1 MCEKSAQSSVQPS
14 VLRAAED
21 RTDGAQAG
29 MQGAEKD
36 AAAKQAA
43 RRVVEQLLAAE
54 AALADVAEERSLHES
69 ATRRQAEAQRDVWRA
84 IAGDR
89 GSQGG
94 RGGRGHAPQ

>member
-1 MCEKSAQSSVQPS
+1 MKIARRVQCNPAH
-14 VLRAAED
+14 RAAED
-21 RTDGAQAG
+21 RTDRAQAR

-36 AAAKQAA
+36 AAAEQAA
-43 RRVVEQLLAAE
+43 RCVVEQLLAAE